1 MKLHHTKYKVN
12 YKNFILDCLDVAEQ
26 MTRQERI
33 EYLFNRFNNEYG
45 FNIKRMG
52 KRKALA
58 EWLSGLAIP
67 IPFSNWDILNLA
79 KKMGSVDEELTPKQE
94 DKIIQ
99 GYWDFMA
106 NMILLLE
113 NEIEPS
119 EEEIAKSLIA
129 DMETRILKRDYQ
141 PHLKIN

>member
-67 IPFSNWDILNLA
+67 IRFYNADIISLA
-79 KKMGSVDEELTPKQE
+79 KEMGSVEEDLTAKQE
-94 DKIIQ
+94 DNILEN
-99 GYWDFMA
+99 YWDFMA
-106 NMILLLE
+106 SMILLLE
-113 NEIEPS
+113 REKQSDSEI
-119 EEEIAKSLIA
+119 I
-129 DMETRILKRDYQ
+129 ETALFRQYG
-141 PHLKIN
+141 

>member
-1 MKLHHTKYKVN
+1 MKLHHTKYKAN
-12 YKNFILDCLDVAEQ
+12 YKNFILDCLDIDEKA
-26 MTRQERI
+26 TRQERI
-33 EYLFNRFNNEYG
+33 KYIFNRFNKENG
-45 FNIKRMG
+45 FKIARDG

-58 EWLSGLAIP
+58 EWLSGVPIP

-79 KKMGSVDEELTPKQE
+79 KEMGSVDEELTPQQE

-129 DMETRILKRDYQ
+129 DMETRMLKRDYR
-141 PHLKIN
+141 PPIIG